1 MKLKSWQTQVITDN
15 NFVNFDMFAK
25 HSPVNSPAFNFD
37 KGNNR
42 LQDFQKSP
50 QFFFFCIFT
59 TPLSV
64 DINMTIPLHSIWPK
78 QTKRLDNHD
87 LVDEIGTFYRHNS
100 YKICHL

>member
-1 MKLKSWQTQVITDN
+1 MYLQSEDQLICAMFQTITAFEMKLKLWQTQVITDN

-50 QFFFFCIFT
+50 QFFF
-59 TPLSV
+59 
-64 DINMTIPLHSIWPK
+64 LHI
-78 QTKRLDNHD
+78 
-87 LVDEIGTFYRHNS
+87 HNS
-100 YKICHL
+100 FIS